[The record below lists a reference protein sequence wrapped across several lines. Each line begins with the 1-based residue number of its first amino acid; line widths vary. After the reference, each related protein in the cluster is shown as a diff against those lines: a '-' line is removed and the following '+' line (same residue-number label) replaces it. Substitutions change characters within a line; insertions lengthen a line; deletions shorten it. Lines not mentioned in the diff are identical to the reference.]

1 MTVTLSSDNSSELGV
16 SPTTLVFTP
25 ANWNVPQNFTVTGV
39 EDFNID
45 GTQSTNINI
54 SYSSSDTTDGIHGQ
68 SSSFAVNVTDSG
80 KGATTITSAVAG
92 DQQVTL
98 NWSGPAGMDGYT
110 IYYTSDGSTPTT
122 KQ

>member
-1 MTVTLSSDNSSELGV
+1 MHLRTI
-16 SPTTLVFTP
+16 
-25 ANWNVPQNFTVTGV
+25 TVTGV

-80 KGATTITSAVAG
+80 KGATTITSAVAEINKSRLVG
-92 DQQVTL
+92 LDQQLIITPSTTQRMVQHQQQVA
-98 NWSGPAGMDGYT
+98 PASRFLVALHRLM
-110 IYYTSDGSTPTT
+110 
-122 KQ
+122 